1 MSSESKE
8 QKKLEKVDFGI
19 IRYANCWEDA
29 DLLLSELNLSPNSNI
44 LSIASGG
51 DNSFSLLT
59 TGANQVIA
67 VDISEIQLF
76 LVELKA
82 EAIKQMDRI
91 NYLEFI
97 GFLEL
102 SQEKRIENYTQLKP
116 NLSPDCMAYWNA
128 NTDVIEKG
136 IVHQGK
142 FEKYFQMFSKK
153 VLPFIHSQK
162 KVNELLAPK
171 SAEEQLEYFN
181 KKWNTWRWR
190 FFFRIFF
197 SRFVMGRLGRD
208 KAFLKEVKGSVS
220 EYILSQAKSHLST
233 VYAQNNFI
241 LNYALTGSFRG
252 KLPHYLQEEN
262 YELVK
267 INIDNLKL
275 VKGLAQD
282 AIADYG
288 PFDAFN
294 LSNIFEYLD
303 ADTFIE
309 LQRSLINGGTL
320 NAKYAYWNLMVD
332 RIMSDNK
339 KLYLTNQTKKFNPKD
354 KGFFYKRLVVDL
366 K

>member
-1 MSSESKE
+1 MNSNIKE
-8 QKKLEKVDFGI
+8 QKRLEKVNFDI

-29 DLLLSELNLSPNSNI
+29 DLLLEELNLPSKSNI

-59 TGANQVIA
+59 TGAKQVVA
-67 VDISEIQLF
+67 VDISETQLL
-76 LVELKA
+76 LVELKV
-82 EAIKQMDRI
+82 EAIKQMDRVS
-91 NYLEFI
+91 YMQFI

-102 SQEKRIENYTQLKP
+102 SKEKRVQKYNALKP
-116 NLSPDCMAYWNA
+116 NLSAKCIEYWDTSIA
-128 NTDVIEKG
+128 VLEDG

-142 FEKYFQMFSKK
+142 FEKYFQIFAKK

-162 KVNELLAPK
+162 KIDKLLAPK
-171 SAEEQLEYFN
+171 SAEDQLDFFN

-190 FFFRIFF
+190 TFFKAFF

-220 EYILSQAKSHLST
+220 EFILNQAQGHLST
-233 VYAQNNFI
+233 VNAQNNFM
-241 LNYALTGSFRG
+241 LNYALTGSFRDA
-252 KLPHYLQEEN
+252 LPHYVREGN
-262 YELVK
+262 YEIVK
-267 INIDNLKL
+267 VNINNLKL

-282 AIADYG
+282 AIKEHG
-288 PFDAFN
+288 PFDGFN

-303 ADTFIE
+303 LDTFKE
-309 LQRSLINGGTL
+309 LQKNLIDGGTK

-332 RIMSDNK
+332 RFMSDNK
-339 KLYLTNQTKKFNPKD
+339 ELALTNQTQKFNTKD
-354 KGFFYKRLVVDL
+354 KGFFYKRLVVDA